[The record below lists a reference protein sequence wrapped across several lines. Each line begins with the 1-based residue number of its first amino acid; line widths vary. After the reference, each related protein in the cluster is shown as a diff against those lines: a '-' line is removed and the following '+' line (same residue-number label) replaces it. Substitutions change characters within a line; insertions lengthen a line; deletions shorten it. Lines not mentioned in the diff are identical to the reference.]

1 MIIKKAD
8 KTANYKLHMVD
19 TSHLL
24 QLSITTYTSYCSCP
38 IYMNTQTPLAVLLNS
53 QDWDVV
59 LKTLMQN
66 LGQKSI
72 MYVKESN
79 FLLQYTTEFS
89 LLLTEIK
96 LHLPMYKYQS
106 CGAKPL
112 MNVWANFVIKTQT
125 AKMLSGILSQ
135 TLKIHIPATVPV
147 NNNKTL
153 FSTWAG

>member
-1 MIIKKAD
+1 
-8 KTANYKLHMVD
+8 
-19 TSHLL
+19 
-24 QLSITTYTSYCSCP
+24 
-38 IYMNTQTPLAVLLNS
+38 
-53 QDWDVV
+53 
-59 LKTLMQN
+59 
-66 LGQKSI
+66 

-79 FLLQYTTEFS
+79 FLSQYAPDFS

-112 MNVWANFVIKTQT
+112 MIVWANFVIKTQT

-135 TLKIHIPATVPV
+135 TLKTHIPITVPV
-147 NNNKTL
+147 KNNTTL